1 MLAPSQ
7 TNQEKGEK
15 TQVNK
20 TGDERELLQQTRVIL
35 LVLEC
40 KLALIALCV

>member
-7 TNQEKGEK
+7 TNQENAEK

-40 KLALIALCV
+40 KLAPIALCV